1 MRRIVTVSVVA
12 LLLVGCGPKRAK
24 TGVVTGTVT
33 YNSKPVND
41 AALMLY
47 LASAGPDA
55 APITIPVTHEG
66 EFRISDVP
74 AGEYKIV
81 VQGSAGA
88 TQVPPALF
96 AKMPKEKQAEMK
108 AKLDSMNTPATIP
121 FPNKYKEL
129 RTTNLKCTINESDQK
144 MDLPL
149 SD

>member
-24 TGVVTGTVT
+24 TGVVAGKVT

-47 LASAGPDA
+47 PASGGADA

-74 AGEYKIV
+74 AGDYKIV

-88 TQVPPALF
+88 TQVDRALF
-96 AKMPKEKQAEMK
+96 AKIPKEKQAEMK
-108 AKLDSMNTPATIP
+108 AKLDSMNTPATIK
-121 FPNKYKEL
+121 FPDKYK
-129 RTTNLKCTINESDQK
+129 TVAKTDLKCTVTDKDQS
-144 MDLPL
+144 MDLEL
-149 SD
+149 KD